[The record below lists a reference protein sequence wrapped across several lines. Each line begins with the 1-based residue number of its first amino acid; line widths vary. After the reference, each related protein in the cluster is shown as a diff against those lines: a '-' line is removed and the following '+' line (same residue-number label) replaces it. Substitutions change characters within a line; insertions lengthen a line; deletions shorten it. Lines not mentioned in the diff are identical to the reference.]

1 MQAGQDSGILHWS
14 MFLRSNTR
22 IKDGKEHR
30 YYRVVESRRLQ
41 SGKVAQRQVL
51 YLGEI
56 NDSQQ
61 AAWRRTLEV
70 FDEAEQRITPLSLF
84 PEDRPVPADAIDSV
98 QVKLGEMKLERARPY
113 GNCWLGCELWR
124 QLELDRFWSEKLPQ
138 GREGV
143 AWPQVLEL
151 LVVNRLI
158 EPGSEFRLHRHWFD
172 HSAMDVLL
180 GQDFAV
186 AEKDRLY
193 RCLDRVLEHK
203 QDLFVHLQ
211 QRWKD
216 LFDAEFD
223 LLLYDLT
230 STYVEGEAEQN
241 PKARHGYSRDRRPDC
256 KQVVIALVVTPAGF
270 PLAYEVMDG
279 NTSDKTTLRGFL
291 DTHRKPV
298 RQSAAGVADGPRN
311 SDRGSAGRKCER
323 REQEMFYLVGTS
335 RAKVKQYEKQWLELP
350 WQKVRESV
358 EVKLFAQDGELYVL
372 AKSEGRQA
380 KEIAMRR
387 KKLARLLRKLRA
399 MRRSCPKR
407 DQLLMRVG
415 AAKTDAG
422 RAFGFVKINLPTAG
436 QEVTRETFTFRL
448 DKAKLKEA
456 ELRDG
461 HYLLRTNLVA
471 EDPAVLWDRYMQ
483 LTQIE
488 AAFKCLKSELGIR
501 PIHHQL
507 EHRVDAHILVAFLAY
522 CLTVTLKHRL
532 RMHAPGLTP
541 RAVLEKL
548 AGDPDA
554 GRIVSDDR
562 WPPPDHAAL
571 HRAGSRPGA
580 FASSPEPRIAATT
593 ASAHHHV
600 RLVSSL
606 SPTQNVVETFGVP
619 LLKTKDLPASDLS
632 NCEGSAN
639 NHFGRLRHASGMRGG
654 FNGRPS
660 SPGRRPHRHPR
671 DTRPK
676 SFRA

>member
-1 MQAGQDSGILHWS
+1 

-22 IKDGKEHR
+22 IKDGKQHR
-30 YYRVVESRRLQ
+30 YYTVVESRRLQ

-70 FDEAEQRITPLSLF
+70 FDEEQQRYTPLSLF

-98 QVKLGEMKLERARPY
+98 QVKLSEMKLERSRPY

-124 QLELDRFWSEKLPQ
+124 QLQLDRFWSEKLPQ

-143 AWPQVLEL
+143 AWSQVLEL

-180 GQDFAV
+180 EQDFAV

-241 PKARHGYSRDRRPDC
+241 PKARYGYSRDKRPDC
-256 KQVVIALVVTPAGF
+256 KQVVIALIVTPAGL
-270 PLAYEVMDG
+270 PLAYEVMAG
-279 NTSDKTTLRGFL
+279 NTSEKTTLRGFL
-291 DTHRKPV
+291 DRIESLYGKA
-298 RQSAAGVADGPRN
+298 RRAWLM
-311 SDRGSAGRKCER
+311 DRGIPTEALL
-323 REQEMFYLVGTS
+323 REMRTSRQETFYLVGTS
-335 RAKVKQYEKQWLELP
+335 RAKVKQYEKRWLELP
-350 WQKVRESV
+350 WHKVRESV
-358 EVKLFAQDGELYVL
+358 EVKLFARDGELYVL

-399 MRRSCPKR
+399 MRRSCPRR

-415 AAKTDAG
+415 AAKTDVG
-422 RAFGFVKINLPTAG
+422 RAFGFVKINLPQVA
-436 QEVTRETFTFRL
+436 QEVTKETFTFQL
-448 DKAKLKEA
+448 DKARLKEA

-471 EDPAVLWDRYMQ
+471 EDPAVLWDRYVQ

-488 AAFKCLKSELGIR
+488 AAFKCLKSDLGIR

-522 CLTVTLKHRL
+522 CLTVTLRHRL
-532 RMHAPGLTP
+532 RLHAPGLTP

-548 AGDPDA
+548 AGIQMLDVSFPTTDGRRLIMPRYTEPDPDQA
-554 GRIVSDDR
+554 LLLHHLSLALPQQ
-562 WPPPDHAAL
+562 PPP
-571 HRAGSRPGA
+571 
-580 FASSPEPRIAATT
+580 RITT
-593 ASAHHHV
+593 S
-600 RLVSSL
+600 VSSD
-606 SPTQNVVETFGVP
+606 PFPQ
-619 LLKTKDLPASDLS
+619 LK
-632 NCEGSAN
+632 
-639 NHFGRLRHASGMRGG
+639 M
-654 FNGRPS
+654 
-660 SPGRRPHRHPR
+660 
-671 DTRPK
+671 
-676 SFRA
+676 

>member
-1 MQAGQDSGILHWS
+1 
-14 MFLRSNTR
+14 MFLRSNQR
-22 IKDGKEHR
+22 IKDGKAHR
-30 YYRVVESRRLQ
+30 YYTVVESRRLR

-61 AAWRRTLEV
+61 AAWRKTLEV
-70 FDEAEQRITPLSLF
+70 FDEQQCRYTPLSLF
-84 PEDRPVPADAIDSV
+84 PEGRPVPADAIDSV
-98 QVKLGEMKLERARPY
+98 QVKLSEMKLERARPY

-124 QLELDRFWSEKLPQ
+124 QLQLDRFWAERLPQ
-138 GREGV
+138 GRESV

-158 EPGSEFRLHRHWFD
+158 DPGSEFRVHRQWFD

-180 GQDFAV
+180 RRDFAV

-203 QDLFVHLQ
+203 SELFVYLQ

-223 LLLYDLT
+223 VLLYDLT
-230 STYVEGEAEQN
+230 STYLEGAAELN
-241 PKARHGYSRDRRPDC
+241 PKAKYGYSRDGRPDC
-256 KQVVIALVVTPAGF
+256 KQVVIALVMTPTGL

-291 DTHRKPV
+291 DKIEMLYGQARRV
-298 RQSAAGVADGPRN
+298 WLM
-311 SDRGSAGRKCER
+311 DRGIPTEALLE
-323 REQEMFYLVGTS
+323 EMRTSRPETFYLVGTS
-335 RAKVKQYEKQWLELP
+335 RAKVQQYEKQWLELP

-358 EVKLFAQDGELYVL
+358 EVKLFPQDGETYVL
-372 AKSEGRQA
+372 AKSQGRQA
-380 KEIAMRR
+380 KEMAIRR

-399 MRRSCPKR
+399 MRRSGPTR

-415 AAKTDAG
+415 AAKTGVG
-422 RAFGFVKINLPTAG
+422 RAFGFVKINLPKAG
-436 QEVTRETFTFRL
+436 QEVTRDTFTFQL

-488 AAFKCLKSELGIR
+488 AAFKCLKSDLGIR
-501 PIHHQL
+501 PIYHQL

-532 RMHAPGLTP
+532 QLQAPGLTP

-548 AGDPDA
+548 AAIQMLDVSFPTTDGRRLVMPRYTEPDPEQA
-554 GRIVSDDR
+554 LLLHQLKLTLPPQ
-562 WPPPDHAAL
+562 PPPRISAA
-571 HRAGSRPGA
+571 
-580 FASSPEPRIAATT
+580 ASSD
-593 ASAHHHV
+593 
-600 RLVSSL
+600 
-606 SPTQNVVETFGVP
+606 P
-619 LLKTKDLPASDLS
+619 LPQLK
-632 NCEGSAN
+632 
-639 NHFGRLRHASGMRGG
+639 M
-654 FNGRPS
+654 
-660 SPGRRPHRHPR
+660 
-671 DTRPK
+671 
-676 SFRA
+676 